1 MAEIPIIAPAAPD
14 SSLQYEA
21 LYAMITPLQDSYSTQ
36 SLPVDMSSISFVYVD
51 GLLALTCIARLWHR
65 WTGYRLR
72 LQHLD
77 PKVHRYL
84 ERMDLFSQC
93 SEWLEQDRLLD
104 EGDRF
109 NRKPYSERLMEVTPI
124 PSDEQLNEGA
134 VQEALHRM
142 RAILDSSTSR
152 DPTSVIRLC
161 TMLSEITQNVVHS
174 LDQGFAIVQ
183 RYRTPGSAIVQNYR
197 VLISVVDLGIGIESS
212 LRRSPVPLLLDNGA
226 PLISGSD
233 YILKALEVGVTSR
246 ASGGG
251 LGLHHVRGLVQEWRG
266 TLTIRSG
273 RSRVQISSDTLTR
286 TDALAEI
293 PGTQV
298 TIEVHGT

>member
-1 MAEIPIIAPAAPD
+1 MTDIPVLGPVAND
-14 SSLQYEA
+14 GRLQYEA
-21 LYAMITPLQDSYSTQ
+21 LYEMVTSLQDPSRGQ
-36 SLPVDMSSISFVYVD
+36 SLVVNMSKVSFVYVD
-51 GLLALTCIARLWHR
+51 GLLALMCIARLWQR
-65 WTGYRLR
+65 WTGGRIR

-93 SEWLEQDRLLD
+93 YDCLEQDCFLD

-109 NRKPYSERLMEVTPI
+109 DRKPYSERLMEVTPI
-124 PSDEQLNEGA
+124 PSDEQLNEEA
-134 VQEALHRM
+134 VQEALRRM
-142 RAILDSSTSR
+142 RTILDSSTSR
-152 DPTSVIRLC
+152 DSNAIVRLC

-183 RYRTPGSAIVQNYR
+183 RYRTSGSALLQNYR
-197 VLISVVDLGIGIESS
+197 VMISVVDLGVGIEGS
-212 LRRSPVPLLLDNGA
+212 LRRSAVPLLLDSGA
-226 PLISGSD
+226 PLVSGSD
-233 YILKALEVGVTSR
+233 YILKALEIGVTSR

-251 LGLHHVRGLVQEWRG
+251 LGLHQVRSLVQEWHG

-273 RSRVQISSDTLTR
+273 RSRVQFISGRLTR
-286 TDALAEI
+286 ADDLAEI

-298 TIEVHGT
+298 TIEVQSM

>member
-1 MAEIPIIAPAAPD
+1 VAYD
-14 SSLQYEA
+14 FSLQYEA
-21 LYAMITPLQDSYSTQ
+21 LYTMVASLRDSHEAQPLVLDLSR
-36 SLPVDMSSISFVYVD
+36 VSFVYVD

-65 WTGYRLR
+65 WTGCLVR

-93 SEWLEQDRLLD
+93 RDWLEQDHPLD

-124 PSDEQLNEGA
+124 PSDELLNAEA
-134 VQEALHRM
+134 VQEALRRM
-142 RAILDSSTSR
+142 RTILDNSTNR
-152 DPTSVIRLC
+152 DPNAVIRLC

-174 LDQGFAIVQ
+174 EDHGFAIVQ
-183 RYRTPGSAIVQNYR
+183 RYRSSGQSLLQSYR
-197 VLISVVDLGIGIESS
+197 VMISVVDAGIGIEGS
-212 LRRSPVPLLLDNGA
+212 LRRSAVPLRLDNGA
-226 PLISGSD
+226 PLVSGSD

-246 ASGGG
+246 VTGGG
-251 LGLHHVRGLVQEWRG
+251 LGLHQVRGLVQEWLG
-266 TLTIRSG
+266 TLVIRSG
-273 RSRVQISSDTLTR
+273 RSRVHFNGDMLTR
-286 TDALAEI
+286 TDDLAEF

-298 TIEVHGT
+298 TIEVRGA